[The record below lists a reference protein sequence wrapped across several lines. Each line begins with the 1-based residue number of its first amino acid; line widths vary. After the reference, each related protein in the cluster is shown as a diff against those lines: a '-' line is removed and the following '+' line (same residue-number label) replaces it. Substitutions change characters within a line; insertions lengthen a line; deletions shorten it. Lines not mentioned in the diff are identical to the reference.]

1 MVLAFPRY
9 FFEVPRKARA
19 QIAARR
25 KPRCLA
31 RGDRDIDRGQ
41 AMLIQSERLAR
52 HALDEISRHR
62 SAAGARGD
70 RQPQACMMVMICE
83 HGQNEVRIGEPPA
96 SLPHHAK
103 LGRLVQSLAR
113 LERQLGRTRRNS
125 RLWAEALA
133 ALRAA
138 PSKHLPT
145 ALGRHPRAKSVRTG
159 AMQITRIEGTFH
171 KTNLRTKY
179 RANQGS
185 GGLAKGG
192 KGTQAGMEVSI
203 DAPRGW
209 S

>member
-1 MVLAFPRY
+1 M
-9 FFEVPRKARA
+9 PRKACA
-19 QIAARR
+19 QIAACREPRR
-25 KPRCLA
+25 VA

-62 SAAGARGD
+62 AAAAARRD
-70 RQPQACMMVMICE
+70 RQTQACMMVMICE
-83 HGQNEVRIGEPPA
+83 YGQNEVRIGEPSAP
-96 SLPHHAK
+96 LPHHTK
-103 LGRLVQSLAR
+103 LCRLVQSLAR
-113 LERQLGRTRRNS
+113 LERQFGPTRRNS
-125 RLWAEALA
+125 RLWTEALA

-138 PSKHLPT
+138 PSKHLPA
-145 ALGRHPRAKSVRTG
+145 ALGRHPRAKTVSTG

-171 KTNLRTKY
+171 KTNLRKKY
-179 RANQGS
+179 RANQRS
-185 GGLAKGG
+185 GGFAKGG